1 MSTCFVQDYILA
13 LLATDNTASKTL
25 NRQHF
30 SDAAFLNNLNI
41 RDQPFLSRQAAAMFS
56 LLYGMNLHLLRTKR

>member
-41 RDQPFLSRQAAAMFS
+41 RDQPFLSRQAAAIFS
-56 LLYGMNLHLLRTKR
+56 LLYRMNLHLLRTKR